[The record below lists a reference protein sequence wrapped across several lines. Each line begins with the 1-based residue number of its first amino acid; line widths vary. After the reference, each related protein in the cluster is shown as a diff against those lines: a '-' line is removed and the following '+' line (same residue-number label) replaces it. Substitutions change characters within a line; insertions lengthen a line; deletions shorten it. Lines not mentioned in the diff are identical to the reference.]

1 MCHKDSEKGEYVKD
15 CRCMKICVDD
25 IVVTWIWEMNI
36 KTRTYYF
43 FDDIINIKNLD
54 PNNIKIDEKSYKN
67 LLTYY
72 IGYMTPNNIKHLY
85 HIINI
90 EKRYIKESNW
100 NNYLTLVP
108 TDESRDKLK
117 KYEQLW
123 SKIND
128 LIIRSRNNNSDDYDE
143 KYMKIK
149 FSY

>member
-1 MCHKDSEKGEYVKD
+1 
-15 CRCMKICVDD
+15 
-25 IVVTWIWEMNI
+25 
-36 KTRTYYF
+36 
-43 FDDIINIKNLD
+43 
-54 PNNIKIDEKSYKN
+54 
-67 LLTYY
+67 
-72 IGYMTPNNIKHLY
+72 MTPNNVKHLY
-85 HIINI
+85 HIINN
-90 EKRYIKESNW
+90 EKRYIEESNW